1 MYAILAQRAFHM
13 KVLISLTDQ
22 SFTATKS
29 VGIFNVSVGLAR
41 GLAACEEISELHI
54 LANRE
59 VAPLFEN
66 MPAHVKVH
74 LIDKAVPRRFGRL
87 WWDQI
92 GLSRAIHR
100 LQPDWAILP
109 KGVPPYFPRLGKT
122 KLACYVHDVNW
133 EYYARLDGATANLL
147 PRYQHLYFKNSLL
160 HALKIS
166 DLVLTSTNFNRSRYL
181 SYVPAAHTQ
190 VVGIGFDT
198 PSAPFTARSGRDILF
213 YASPYPHKLTSLGV
227 RYMAAWLAQR
237 EDAADIRIHVLG
249 GLPDG
254 VTLPDERWI
263 SYGRLPEAEMMRI
276 LTQDCRAAT
285 YFSAYEGFGM
295 PPVECLRAGVPC
307 VASSLPPIRENIPA
321 ELLFNNEDEA
331 SFIVTMNRAYDMAA
345 MPNRPAYPTWE
356 QVAQRALRAMLAA
369 R

>member
-1 MYAILAQRAFHM
+1 M

-41 GLAACEEISELHI
+41 GLAACAGISELHI

-66 MPAHVKVH
+66 MPAHVKLH
-74 LIDKAVPRRFGRL
+74 LTAKTVPRRFGRL

-92 GLSRAIHR
+92 GLPNAIRR

-109 KGVPPYFPRLGKT
+109 KGVPPYFPRLGAT

-181 SYVPAAHTQ
+181 SYVPAAHAQ
-190 VVGIGFDT
+190 VVGIGFDGT
-198 PSAPFTARSGRDILF
+198 PTPITERQGRDILF

-237 EDAADIRIHVLG
+237 EDAEGIRVHVLG

-254 VTLPDERWI
+254 VTLPDERWL
-263 SYGRLPEAEMMRI
+263 SYGRLPEAEMMRL
-276 LTQDCRAAT
+276 LTRECRAAT

-321 ELLFNNEDEA
+321 DFLFDNEDEA
-331 SFIVTMNRAYDMAA
+331 SFIAA
-345 MPNRPAYPTWE
+345 MNHAYNMTEMKSCPAYPTWA
-356 QVAQRALRAMLAA
+356 QVAERVVSSMRSASAA
-369 R
+369 KETSTHRKL

>member
-1 MYAILAQRAFHM
+1 M
-13 KVLISLTDQ
+13 KVVISLTDQ

-29 VGIFNVSVGLAR
+29 VGIFNVSVGLAH
-41 GLAACEEISELHI
+41 GLAACEGIRELHI

-59 VAPLFEN
+59 VAPHFEN
-66 MPAHVKVH
+66 MPAHVRVH
-74 LIDKAVPRRFGRL
+74 LTDKPVPHRFGRL

-92 GLSRAIHR
+92 GLPRAIRR
-100 LQPDWAILP
+100 LKPDWAILP

-147 PRYQHLYFKNSLL
+147 PRYQHLYFKSSLL

-190 VVGIGFDT
+190 VVGIGFDS
-198 PSAPFTARSGRDILF
+198 PAAPFAASTGRDILF

-237 EDAADIRIHVLG
+237 EDAENIRVHVLG

-263 SYGRLPEAEMMRI
+263 SYGRLPEAEMMRL

-321 ELLFNNEDEA
+321 ELLFDNEDEG
-331 SFIVTMNRAYDMAA
+331 SFIAAMNHAYDMTE
-345 MPNRPAYPTWE
+345 MPNRPSYPTWE
-356 QVAQRALRAMLAA
+356 QVAQRVLKAMRAT

>member
-1 MYAILAQRAFHM
+1 M

-22 SFTATKS
+22 SFSATKS

-41 GLAACEEISELHI
+41 GLAVCQGISELHI

-59 VAPLFEN
+59 VVPLFEN
-66 MPAHVKVH
+66 LPAHVQLH
-74 LIDKAVPRRFGRL
+74 LTDKAVPRRFRRL

-92 GLSRAIHR
+92 GLARTICR
-100 LQPDWAILP
+100 IQPDWAILP
-109 KGVPPYFPRLGKT
+109 KGVPPFFSGLGKT

-198 PSAPFTARSGRDILF
+198 PVAPFGERKGRDILF

-237 EDAADIRIHVLG
+237 EEADGLRVHVLG

-263 SYGRLPEAEMMRI
+263 SYGRLPESEMMRI

-307 VASSLPPIRENIPA
+307 VASSLPPIRENVPA
-321 ELLFNNEDEA
+321 ELLFDNEDEA
-331 SFIVTMNRAYDMAA
+331 SFVSAMNRAYDMTE
-345 MPNRPAYPTWE
+345 MPNRPAYPSWE
-356 QVAQRALRAMLAA
+356 QVAQRVVRTMQSS

>member
-1 MYAILAQRAFHM
+1 M

-41 GLAACEEISELHI
+41 GLASCKGISELHI
-54 LANRE
+54 LANHE
-59 VAPLFEN
+59 VAPLFTG
-66 MPAHVKVH
+66 MPEHVRLH
-74 LIDKAVPRRFGRL
+74 MAEKAVPCRFSRL

-92 GLSRAIHR
+92 GLPKAVRRI
-100 LQPDWAILP
+100 QPDWAILP

-122 KLACYVHDVNW
+122 KLACFVHDVNW

-181 SYVPAAHTQ
+181 SYVPAARTQ

-198 PSAPFTARSGRDILF
+198 PSVPFGERQGRDVLF

-237 EDAADIRIHVLG
+237 QDADGIRIHVLG

-263 SYGRLPEAEMMRI
+263 SYGRLPEEEMMSI
-276 LTQDCRAAT
+276 LTQDCRTAT
-285 YFSAYEGFGM
+285 YFSAYEGYGM

-321 ELLFNNEDEA
+321 ELLFDNEDEA
-331 SFIVTMNRAYDMAA
+331 SFVATMNRAYSMTSL
-345 MPNRPAYPTWE
+345 PNRPEYPTWQ
-356 QVAQRALRAMLAA
+356 QVAQRVLKAMQSAG
-369 R
+369 

>member
-1 MYAILAQRAFHM
+1 M

-41 GLAACEEISELHI
+41 GLAACEGIEELHI
-54 LANRE
+54 LANQE
-59 VAPLFEN
+59 VAPLFAG
-66 MPAHVKVH
+66 MPSHVILHMV
-74 LIDKAVPRRFGRL
+74 DKKVPRRFSRL

-92 GLSRAIHR
+92 GLPRAICR
-100 LQPDWAILP
+100 IRPDWAILP
-109 KGVPPYFPRLGKT
+109 KGVPPFFPRIGGA

-147 PRYQHLYFKNSLL
+147 PRYQHVYFKSSLL
-160 HALKIS
+160 HALRIS

-181 SYVPAAHTQ
+181 SYVPAAKTQ
-190 VVGIGFDT
+190 VVGIGFDG
-198 PSAPFTARSGRDILF
+198 PVMPMGAGAGRDVLF

-237 EDAADIRIHVLG
+237 ADAEDIRVHVLG

-254 VTLPDERWI
+254 VVLPDERWI
-263 SYGRLPEAEMMRI
+263 SYGRLPEAEMMQ
-276 LTQDCRAAT
+276 LMSGQCRAAT

-307 VASSLPPIRENIPA
+307 VASSLPPIRENVPA
-321 ELLFNNEDEA
+321 ELLFDNEDEA
-331 SFIVTMNRAYDMAA
+331 SFIAVMNRAYDAKAA
-345 MPNRPAYPTWE
+345 DLKCPAYPTWAD
-356 QVAQRALRAMLAA
+356 VAQRALHAMQSVKS
-369 R
+369 

>member
-1 MYAILAQRAFHM
+1 M

-22 SFTATKS
+22 SFTTTKS

-41 GLAACEEISELHI
+41 GLASCKGISELHI

-59 VAPLFEN
+59 VAPLFAD
-66 MPAHVKVH
+66 MPEHVKLH
-74 LIDKAVPRRFGRL
+74 LTEKEVPRRFRRL

-92 GLSRAIHR
+92 GLPKTIRRI
-100 LQPDWAILP
+100 QPEWAILP

-181 SYVPAAHTQ
+181 SYVPAARTQ

-198 PSAPFTARSGRDILF
+198 PASPFAERRGRDILF
-213 YASPYPHKLTSLGV
+213 YSSPYPHKLTSLGV
-227 RYMAAWLAQR
+227 RYTAAWLAQR
-237 EDAADIRIHVLG
+237 EDAENIRVHVLG

-254 VTLPDERWI
+254 VTLPDAHWI
-263 SYGRLPEAEMMRI
+263 SYGRLPEEEMMRL
-276 LTQDCRAAT
+276 LTQECRAAT

-295 PPVECLRAGVPC
+295 PPVECLRSGIPC

-321 ELLFNNEDEA
+321 ELLFDNEDEV
-331 SFIVTMNRAYDMAA
+331 SFISTMSHAYDMTE
-345 MPNRPAYPTWE
+345 MPNRPAYPTWA
-356 QVAQRALRAMLAA
+356 QVAERVCRAMNKA
-369 R
+369 

>member
-1 MYAILAQRAFHM
+1 M

-41 GLAACEEISELHI
+41 GLAACEGIRELHI
-54 LANRE
+54 LASRE
-59 VAPLFEN
+59 IAPLFEG
-66 MPAHVKVH
+66 MPAHVKLH
-74 LIDKAVPRRFGRL
+74 LTKKAVPRRFSRL

-92 GLSRAIHR
+92 GLSQVIRRI
-100 LQPDWAILP
+100 QPDWAILP

-122 KLACYVHDVNW
+122 KLACFVHDVNW
-133 EYYARLDGATANLL
+133 EYYARLDGSTANLL

-181 SYVPAAHTQ
+181 SYVPAARTQ
-190 VVGIGFDT
+190 VVGIGFDSPT
-198 PSAPFTARSGRDILF
+198 LAFGERNGRDILF

-237 EDAADIRIHVLG
+237 EDAANIRVHVLG
-249 GLPDG
+249 DLPDG
-254 VTLPDERWI
+254 VALPDARWV
-263 SYGRLPEAEMMRI
+263 SYGRLPEEEMMHI
-276 LTQDCRAAT
+276 LTQECRAAT

-307 VASSLPPIRENIPA
+307 VASSLPPIRENVPA
-321 ELLFNNEDEA
+321 ELLFDNEDET
-331 SFIVTMNRAYDMAA
+331 SFIATMNHAYDMTE
-345 MPNRPAYPTWE
+345 MPNRPTYPTWE
-356 QVAQRALRAMLAA
+356 QVAQRVLKAMHPA